1 MSAKYDLR
9 GVLSPEE
16 RELLNGMLS
25 MSPEAVRSLSKV
37 INKFVTDRANSVLI
51 EMEPAKV
58 LIKKHEYDG
67 AVRLAREINEF
78 LGSGSHVV

>member
-1 MSAKYDLR
+1 MASKYDLK
-9 GVLSPEE
+9 GVLTPEE
-16 RELLNGMLS
+16 RELLNQMLS

-58 LIKKHEYDG
+58 LVKKHEYDG